1 MVHIV
6 LPIQFKKRYAPYLL
20 IGQTEMMQIVYLLH
34 IGEVFH
40 QEELEIRRNCTG
52 IYLREDAVLPQR
64 CTDLFLVQRVE
75 NGKSIYGIDAN
86 CCKERIQKAHAR
98 QNLERDCLFLCCRTQ
113 ELHRTL
119 RNVRAAGNEIEQISG
134 TDTRTKIG
142 DNRRIQRLKVRRLL
156 IESVIRLIVNVR
168 SIQCFC
174 TRVDMRTQDNL
185 LRLFNPRS
193 NDSYSCCSPVISCT
207 ISSTVSNTFWLSR
220 ADKRIR

>member
-86 CCKERIQKAHAR
+86 CCKERIQKLMPGKISREIASSS
-98 QNLERDCLFLCCRTQ
+98 
-113 ELHRTL
+113 
-119 RNVRAAGNEIEQISG
+119 AA
-134 TDTRTKIG
+134 
-142 DNRRIQRLKVRRLL
+142 VRR
-156 IESVIRLIVNVR
+156 SCTVR
-168 SIQCFC
+168 SATCGLPG
-174 TRVDMRTQDNL
+174 TR
-185 LRLFNPRS
+185 
-193 NDSYSCCSPVISCT
+193 
-207 ISSTVSNTFWLSR
+207 
-220 ADKRIR
+220 